1 MDEEGDLYVCL
12 ENTTEKTSVPTG
24 CWLGICTESR
34 ETVEL
39 LHDLFELVFAVLKI

>member
-1 MDEEGDLYVCL
+1 MKKGNVYVCL

-24 CWLGICTESR
+24 CWLGICTEGR

-39 LHDLFELVFAVLKI
+39 LHDLFELVLAALKI